1 MNIILNNRKE
11 EIEGGQMT
19 VAELLK
25 YKNYTFKLL
34 ITRINGELIKKDA
47 RDQALIKDGDDVT
60 VLHMISGG

>member
-11 EIEGGQMT
+11 EIEGGRMT
-19 VAELLK
+19 VTELLK